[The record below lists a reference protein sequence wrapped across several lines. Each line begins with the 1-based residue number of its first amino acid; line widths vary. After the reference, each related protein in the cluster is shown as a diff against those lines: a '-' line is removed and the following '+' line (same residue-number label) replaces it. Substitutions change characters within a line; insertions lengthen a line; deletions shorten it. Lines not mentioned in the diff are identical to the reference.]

1 MEENIKIE
9 NATTNETIPEY
20 KAIFKFGIA
29 KKLLEEYGHRL
40 VGMKMNRD
48 NSGNIVFFF
57 ENTLQLHYDMQRIIR
72 DRRRRVEESDRKD
85 EIEKPEQED

>member
-48 NSGNIVFFF
+48 NSGN
-57 ENTLQLHYDMQRIIR
+57 N
-72 DRRRRVEESDRKD
+72 
-85 EIEKPEQED
+85 